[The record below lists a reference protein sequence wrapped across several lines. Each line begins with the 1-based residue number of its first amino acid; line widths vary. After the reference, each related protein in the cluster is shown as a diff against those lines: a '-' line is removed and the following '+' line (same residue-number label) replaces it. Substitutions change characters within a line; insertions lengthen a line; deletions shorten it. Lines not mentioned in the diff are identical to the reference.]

1 LRPVTALS
9 GWLSTVPERNL
20 GFSYVINTT
29 DRQVN
34 ESDEALQE
42 QLLESMLSY
51 PDRPDLAELSPG
63 QPVAPGT

>member
-1 LRPVTALS
+1 
-9 GWLSTVPERNL
+9 VPERNL